1 MSTRAVYRFVK
12 EDGINVYTDIYKHH
26 DGYPSGAVLWI
37 QNAIDYE
44 KKQRENLFEDHSGD
58 SYPDRRL
65 HYADRLAIS
74 FLLGNTGF
82 RQFTDPEI
90 NSDAAFIYTIRVSY
104 QDIQNI
110 NIVWCDFEN
119 ENQWDGTFE
128 EMCEVYKNV
137 RGEKTA

>member
-12 EDGINVYTDIYKHH
+12 EDGIRVYTDIYKHH

-37 QNAIDYE
+37 QNAVDYE
-44 KKQRENLFEDHSGD
+44 KEQREKLFKDQKL
-58 SYPDRRL
+58 P
-65 HYADRLAIS
+65 YADRLAIS

-82 RQFTDPEI
+82 RQFTEPGI
-90 NSDAAFIYTIRVSY
+90 NSDAAFIYTIRASY

-119 ENQWDGTFE
+119 ENEWDGTFE
-128 EMCEVYKNV
+128 EMCEIYKNV

>member
-12 EDGINVYTDIYKHH
+12 EDGIRVYTDIYKHH

-44 KKQRENLFEDHSGD
+44 KEQREKVFKDQKL
-58 SYPDRRL
+58 P
-65 HYADRLAIS
+65 YADRLAIS

-82 RQFTDPEI
+82 RQFTEPGID
-90 NSDAAFIYTIRVSY
+90 SDAAFIYTIRVSY

-110 NIVWCDFEN
+110 NIVWCHLEN
-119 ENQWDGTFE
+119 EWDGTFE
-128 EMCEVYKNV
+128 EMREVYKNI
-137 RGEKTA
+137 GGKKTQ